1 LCRDFWV
8 QLPLENMARYLVGGA
23 LMVAALALDIIAFW
37 EFRKFKT
44 TVNPINPDKA
54 SLIVASGIFSKTR
67 NPMYLG
73 MILLLSGWAILN
85 TSLLGFLLVFGFW
98 AFITRFQII
107 PEERALSAKFG
118 QGYLDYLSK
127 VRRWI

>member
-1 LCRDFWV
+1 
-8 QLPLENMARYLVGGA
+8 
-23 LMVAALALDIIAFW
+23 MVAALALDIIAFW